1 MTYIQ
6 RWDKNPGGVGGTAID
21 AFEMEMSEVTGLA
34 YVEHPY
40 FWRIRENGWG
50 QTSIFL
56 MKRHRFWW
64 PTVTLER
71 NLLNHPLSCY
81 EELDPAN
88 IAYQS
93 ARALVVYRFTQ
104 KRERWIEEV
113 SGDYPPK
120 KLKMGEWK

>member
-6 RWDKNPGGVGGTAID
+6 RWDKNPGGVGETATD

-40 FWRIRENGWG
+40 FWRVGKEAWG
-50 QTSIFL
+50 ALYIYL
-56 MKRHRFWW
+56 MKRHTFWW
-64 PTVTLER
+64 PTITLSHNLCR
-71 NLLNHPLSCY
+71 NVLCGY
-81 EELDPAN
+81 EELDPEN

-93 ARALVVYRFTQ
+93 ARALVVYEFDQ
-104 KRERWIEEV
+104 KHKRRIEKV

-120 KLKMGEWK
+120 KLKMGE